1 MPTDSKGI
9 QGDSREDTATKMSRQ
24 KENLL
29 RSSSKETPPDK
40 DSSDDLLTVE
50 KPRKTLPEES
60 SGSHL
65 SESNMTIVVHKVD
78 LVEDKDRTQK
88 LKLRDATVAQAHRLQ
103 HSLKNLVHWAPKREA
118 EEAQAAKAKLH
129 PPDRG
134 SSPPDFI
141 LSLAAQWSGCQG
153 VASFTAADLKGL
165 VALWIVRDH
174 AEPASW
180 ALYDPR
186 RQTYEVRLFCPLRL
200 EEQVDLDAQPEA
212 VVGVSLTSAELPH
225 GDIGAFLFGGKDEKD
240 ELLSDLWFYSK
251 GPRKWKKLRCSG
263 KTPDRRCNHAAAFS
277 SRTNVFFVSG
287 GEGENGKVL
296 ESAFQ
301 LVKGM
306 LAVVTLLLSSLV
318 LVSFDTL
325 AYVTYT
331 FFLSMRSRFKS
342 VADACESIGYCSP
355 LGPCGRVNRL
365 WDLALN
371 ICNTPVLGMPVRAVM
386 EVNSSFVPG
395 EWKEL
400 RAKERPAARSHHAVS
415 AICSSNGSEQLLL
428 FGGLVDGSDS
438 DDLWSIDIESELKT
452 NTWKR
457 ITDTDGRPP
466 ARRHGH
472 SMMTFGSRCFIFGG
486 MGRHWMGWEIS
497 YFDMNAF
504 DVEVS
509 AWFEILLL
517 SPLAAMP
524 PHGYAVATGDP
535 NMMFH
540 IFASGASSNSDGLV
554 YRVSGVCSTLDFSL
568 LAQGLMDIRIVSSD
582 TKRRQEELCLEVNT
596 IRSDLQN
603 LMTTTTSQSGRTEG
617 LAAIWNSMVQ
627 RVDAAYREVIKTMG
641 GAQILGI
648 KVSELL
654 AEVAARESQA
664 KERTLALEK
673 QLTVLLMRLAEAD
686 TVRAATN
693 EERPQEEV

>member
-1 MPTDSKGI
+1 
-9 QGDSREDTATKMSRQ
+9 MSRQ

-50 KPRKTLPEES
+50 KPRRTLPEES

-186 RQTYEVRLFCPLRL
+186 RQTL

-301 LVKGM
+301 LVKG
-306 LAVVTLLLSSLV
+306 
-318 LVSFDTL
+318 
-325 AYVTYT
+325 
-331 FFLSMRSRFKS
+331 
-342 VADACESIGYCSP
+342 
-355 LGPCGRVNRL
+355 
-365 WDLALN
+365 
-371 ICNTPVLGMPVRAVM
+371 
-386 EVNSSFVPG
+386 

-466 ARRHGH
+466 ARRHGA
-472 SMMTFGSRCFIFGG
+472 SPYELCVLLQAFYDDVARVVLFSSFT
-486 MGRHWMGWEIS
+486 
-497 YFDMNAF
+497 DMNAF